1 MKKSVSWI
9 LAILLCLP
17 LLTAMP
23 GKALA
28 DDKYL
33 VIDETTFPDEA
44 FRNWIVENCS
54 TETDSDGVRY
64 MTEAQAN
71 SVLSIDVSGT
81 TVKSLKGVELFTN
94 LSVLNCSGLGLTSLD
109 LTKNKELSELH
120 CEDNH
125 LSTLELSKLNK
136 LTEGTHEG
144 DTYTFDL
151 TQLVPMNLMTRV
163 VMTDSAT
170 RLNKNTGVITFAK
183 KMDTFT
189 YQFKTVRS
197 SSGDIELPELPTS
210 NGTEKDI
217 RMDVT
222 VALTYEEVELP
233 AFDGTI
239 EWNGADVTFKG
250 TTPYVIYTGSAF
262 TPRFTVKAKDGSVVD
277 PAHYTY
283 EYKENTKAGT
293 GYVIVTFKDQYEG
306 TARAFFKIYLPA
318 TTATYVE
325 NASDG
330 IKITWNAVTGAAGYI
345 IYRRAWSSTT
355 NGWTEFV
362 RWNNT
367 TALTWTDKTVYAGTR
382 YQYGIKAYFARR
394 TDPVTGATIGGN
406 VGDNFNLGIVGPLK
420 TTVRI
425 TTRTLSSVT
434 PGSKQLT
441 VKWAGSSV
449 FTGYQV
455 QIATNAAFTKNASA
469 VKITNPK
476 TYQTVFK
483 NLKAKTT
490 YYVRVR
496 SYQEFEGMTYFGEWS
511 NVLTGKTK

>member
-1 MKKSVSWI
+1 M
-9 LAILLCLP
+9 
-17 LLTAMP
+17 
-23 GKALA
+23 
-28 DDKYL
+28 
-33 VIDETTFPDEA
+33 
-44 FRNWIVENCS
+44 
-54 TETDSDGVRY
+54 
-64 MTEAQAN
+64 
-71 SVLSIDVSGT
+71 
-81 TVKSLKGVELFTN
+81 
-94 LSVLNCSGLGLTSLD
+94 
-109 LTKNKELSELH
+109 
-120 CEDNH
+120 
-125 LSTLELSKLNK
+125 
-136 LTEGTHEG
+136 
-144 DTYTFDL
+144 
-151 TQLVPMNLMTRV
+151 
-163 VMTDSAT
+163 
-170 RLNKNTGVITFAK
+170 
-183 KMDTFT
+183 
-189 YQFKTVRS
+189 
-197 SSGDIELPELPTS
+197 
-210 NGTEKDI
+210 
-217 RMDVT
+217 
-222 VALTYEEVELP
+222 
-233 AFDGTI
+233 
-239 EWNGADVTFKG
+239 
-250 TTPYVIYTGSAF
+250 
-262 TPRFTVKAKDGSVVD
+262 
-277 PAHYTY
+277 
-283 EYKENTKAGT
+283 
-293 GYVIVTFKDQYEG
+293 
-306 TARAFFKIYLPA
+306 
-318 TTATYVE
+318 
-325 NASDG
+325 
-330 IKITWNAVTGAAGYI
+330 
-345 IYRRAWSSTT
+345 
-355 NGWTEFV
+355 